1 MLEDFHLHTLI
12 SDGELTPTVLLA
24 HAARHGVRRAAI
36 TDHDSLGAYR
46 WEEGA
51 VFSEARRLGVELT
64 VGIEMDA
71 DWDGVEVHVL
81 GLDVSLD
88 DGRLNHHLTRV
99 RETRRER
106 ARREIDVVCGLLGAG
121 AVREADVFVPGRET
135 LMKPHFI
142 RPLLARGFF
151 ASYELANA
159 WYHANVKTGIEVPR
173 PDVGEAVRIIHEAG
187 GWASLAHAGYYE
199 RDGLA
204 GVLERLPDLVA
215 EGLDAVEL
223 EYPYHACSPHLFG
236 LEDERRF
243 LAALRAAAASLG
255 LRFTRGSD
263 AHAATDFERSYGA
276 GFASVSAR

>member
-1 MLEDFHLHTLI
+1 MLEDFHLHTLV
-12 SDGELTPTVLLA
+12 SDGDLTPAALLE
-24 HAARHGVRRAAI
+24 HAARHGVRRLAI

-51 VFSEARRLGVELT
+51 VFSEARRLGLELT

-88 DGRLNHHLTRV
+88 DGRLNHHLARV
-99 RETRRER
+99 REARRER
-106 ARREIDVVCGLLGAG
+106 AHREIQVVCALLGAG
-121 AVREADVFVPGRET
+121 AVREAEVFAPERET

-151 ASYELANA
+151 TSYEQANA
-159 WYHANVKTGIEVPR
+159 WYRANVKTGVEVPR
-173 PDVGEAVRIIHEAG
+173 PDVGEAVGLIHEAG
-187 GWASLAHAGYYE
+187 GWASLAHPGYYE

-204 GVLERLPDLVA
+204 GVLARLPEVVA
-215 EGLDAVEL
+215 LGLDAVEL
-223 EYPYHACSPHLFG
+223 EYPYHACSPHVFSQ
-236 LEDERRF
+236 EDERRF
-243 LAALRAAAASLG
+243 LEALRAAAAPLG

-263 AHAATDFERSYGA
+263 SHAADDFDRSYGA
-276 GFASVSAR
+276 GFAAMSVR

>member
-12 SDGELTPTVLLA
+12 SDGELTPSALLE
-24 HAARHGVRRAAI
+24 HAARHGVRRLAI

-51 VFSEARRLGVELT
+51 VFTEARRLGVELT

-71 DWDGVEVHVL
+71 GWDGVEVHVL

-88 DGRLNHHLTRV
+88 DGRLNHHLKHV
-99 RETRRER
+99 REARRER

-121 AVREADVFVPGRET
+121 AVREADVFTPGRET

-142 RPLLARGFF
+142 RPLIERGFF
-151 ASYELANA
+151 TSYEQANA
-159 WYHANVKTGIEVPR
+159 WYRANVKTGIEVPR
-173 PDVGEAVRIIHEAG
+173 PDVGEALRMIHEAG

-204 GVLERLPDLVA
+204 GVLERLPELVA
-215 EGLDAVEL
+215 HGLDAVEL

-236 LEDERRF
+236 PEDERRF
-243 LAALRAAAASLG
+243 LERLRAAAAPLG

-263 AHAATDFERSYGA
+263 SHGAADLERSYGG
-276 GFASVSAR
+276 GFAGISAR